1 MYTRPI
7 NDLGYL
13 LNRMKW
19 HLIFYSVYVLAVY
32 VAHAYLGIK
41 ELDIKMS
48 IATVLGFSVAL
59 LLGFRTASAYE
70 RWWEARKIWGA
81 IVNDSRTL
89 IRQAMGFTSIDPVLS
104 EVKQLA
110 KYQIAWC
117 ITLSNILRKLNSFK
131 GIKEYLTDQE
141 KQMLSTKNNVPNEI
155 LKLMEILLAQLRKE
169 GKLGAYEMVSLD
181 QTIKNLCD
189 AMGKCERI
197 KNTVFPVQYRT
208 FTHTGIMIFAA
219 MLPYGML
226 LSTGPFV
233 VVICLI
239 VMFFFLMIETIAFYL
254 QDPFQNRASDI
265 PMSALSRT
273 IEINLLELI
282 NEEHIPEGLEPND
295 SGVLM

>member
-1 MYTRPI
+1 MYTRPV

-19 HLIFYSVYVLAVY
+19 HLIIYTVYVVVVY
-32 VAHAYLGIK
+32 MAYAYLGIK

-89 IRQAMGFTSIDPVLS
+89 IRQAIGFTSIDPVLS

-110 KYQIAWC
+110 KYQIVWC
-117 ITLSNILRKLNSFK
+117 ITLSNILRKLNPFI
-131 GIKEYLTDQE
+131 GIGDYLTPQE
-141 KQMLSTKNNVPNEI
+141 KKMLNTKNNVPNEI
-155 LKLMEILLAQLRKE
+155 LKLMEMLLAQLKKD
-169 GKLGAYEMVSLD
+169 GKLGAYEMVSMD

-197 KNTVFPVQYRT
+197 KNTVFPVHYRT
-208 FTHTGIMIFAA
+208 FTHTGIMIFAG

-226 LSTGPFV
+226 FSTGPFV

-282 NEEHIPEGLEPND
+282 NEENIPQGLKPD
-295 SGVLM
+295 DAGVLM